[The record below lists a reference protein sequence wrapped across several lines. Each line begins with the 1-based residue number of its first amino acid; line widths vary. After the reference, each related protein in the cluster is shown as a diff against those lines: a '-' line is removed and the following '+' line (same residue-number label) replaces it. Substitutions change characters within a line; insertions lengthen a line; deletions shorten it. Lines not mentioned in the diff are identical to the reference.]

1 MMEIVSM
8 GSGFLYPVSADRTA
22 DWTPA
27 GDRSPPARGW
37 LPGGARVMMWAMA
50 YTVPDLPYP
59 FEALEPHISA
69 QTMRLHHDKHHQAY
83 VDKANA
89 ALDGTG
95 LEDAPPREILTRLTE
110 LAPGKRDAVRNNVGG
125 HLNHSL
131 FWESMTPDP
140 TGTPVKDGKLM
151 GAIRETFRGMPG
163 LKETIKDAAMSQF
176 GSGWAWLVH
185 DRYRILIVTTG
196 EQDSPLTDGLEPL
209 LGIDVW
215 EHAYYLDY
223 ENRRAEY
230 IEAWF
235 AVVDWDVVAKRYAD
249 APVPDVSDILERT
262 VSISGTMV
270 VFGQITL
277 ENARTQSA
285 ELGALAGWGPM
296 AKVGTIARAWGELA
310 KNLEGRGAQ
319 TVSELE
325 AGMIKKTATEL
336 WIIPPERGMI

>member
-1 MMEIVSM
+1 
-8 GSGFLYPVSADRTA
+8 
-22 DWTPA
+22 
-27 GDRSPPARGW
+27 
-37 LPGGARVMMWAMA
+37 MA
-50 YTVPDLPYP
+50 YELFDLNYAYD
-59 FEALEPHISA
+59 ALEPHISEA
-69 QTMRLHHDKHHQAY
+69 TMRVHHDKHHQAY

-89 ALDGTG
+89 ALAGTEW
-95 LEDAPPREILTRLTE
+95 EDVKPMKLLTRLDE
-110 LAPGKRDAVRNNVGG
+110 LPADIRDTVRNNAGG
-125 HLNHSL
+125 YYNHNI
-131 FWESMTPDP
+131 FFRSMSPDGGGEP
-140 TGTPVKDGKLM
+140 DGRLAR
-151 GAIRETFRGMPG
+151 AIKETFKTFA
-163 LKETIKDAAMSQF
+163 LFKETMEAAAMSTF

-185 DRYRILIVTTG
+185 DGSRVLIVTTTN
-196 EQDSPLTDGLEPL
+196 QDNPISDGLTPL
-209 LGIDVW
+209 LGVDVW

-235 AVVDWDVVAKRYAD
+235 AVVDWNVVAKRYAD